1 MAIAADV
8 NEYTD
13 LVAGAH
19 AGEKKFK
26 RFIFLLTDP
35 LRKAQE
41 TLAGLKNDFDLDL
54 AEGEQLDAVG
64 VRVGFARRQKAPITD
79 AFFAFDNDGG
89 VGFDLGVWYEPKM
102 SAYGFIDLPDGI
114 YRACLKFKVALNHY
128 DGSSGGAVKLAEKFS
143 DCFGL
148 AKEDSSYSD
157 NQDMTVTFSMD
168 KTSFPPAII
177 KLFESKALPFS
188 NAGVGLIL
196 ADSPIAY
203 LGATTGSVFS
213 DEASNKIALG

>member
-1 MAIAADV
+1 M
-8 NEYTD
+8 
-13 LVAGAH
+13 
-19 AGEKKFK
+19 
-26 RFIFLLTDP
+26 
-35 LRKAQE
+35 
-41 TLAGLKNDFDLDL
+41 
-54 AEGEQLDAVG
+54 
-64 VRVGFARRQKAPITD
+64 
-79 AFFAFDNDGG
+79 
-89 VGFDLGVWYEPKM
+89 GFDLGVWYEPKM

-148 AKEDSSYSD
+148 AKEDFSYSD